1 MVTVFTTG
9 AESGDMLAESGDMLA
24 VQYKK
29 IWVLEARGFSSV
41 MKPVVCIHDVY
52 MMSPRLSLCLS

>member
-9 AESGDMLAESGDMLA
+9 AESGDMLA

-29 IWVLEARGFSSV
+29 IWILEARGFLSI